1 MNNVYS
7 LLSLYIFT
15 EYTVPLVLVKT
26 MLFKN
31 SDCFIIKKNST
42 RKPIVLVKTFAIRK
56 VLMEQLVLFA
66 TLEKSSM
73 KGKRKRGANNNKM
86 NVEIMNDEL

>member
-1 MNNVYS
+1 
-7 LLSLYIFT
+7 
-15 EYTVPLVLVKT
+15 
-26 MLFKN
+26 
-31 SDCFIIKKNST
+31 
-42 RKPIVLVKTFAIRK
+42 
-56 VLMEQLVLFA
+56 MEQLVLFA